1 MHEFLVFI
9 LFWVIALTIHEV
21 HKHYKAHAARKAIA
35 KVNADALN
43 IFSPLHVEAPAP
55 GLGKRHVVTA
65 VIAAIAHPA
74 TAESLHHYI
83 VHFVIYSGNIIK

>member
-1 MHEFLVFI
+1 MHELLVFL
-9 LFWVIALTIHEV
+9 LFWVIALTVHEI
-21 HKHYKAHAARKAIA
+21 HKHYKAHAARRAVA

-43 IFSPLHVEAPAP
+43 VFSPLHVENAG

-74 TAESLHHYI
+74 TAESLHHYV
-83 VHFVIYSGNIIK
+83 VHFIIYSGNIIK